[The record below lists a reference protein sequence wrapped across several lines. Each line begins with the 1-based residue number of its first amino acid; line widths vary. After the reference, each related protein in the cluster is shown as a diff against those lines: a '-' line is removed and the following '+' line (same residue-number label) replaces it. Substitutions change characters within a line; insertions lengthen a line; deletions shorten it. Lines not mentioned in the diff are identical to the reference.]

1 MIGRMIRRAVR
12 RTILSRIVRAS
23 LVLASL
29 ALVCPTL
36 AQGQAAS
43 QPQKTSRPQEKGPKQ
58 PPATVTTVAHDS
70 TTTRVVVD
78 GITVIHRQTN
88 TNLFVANL
96 YLLGGVQ
103 LATPQTA
110 GLEPMLLEVT
120 ERGTKKYPGEALR
133 RAMSRT
139 GSEIGVAATDDYTV
153 YGLRTT
159 TDRIDSTWS
168 IYADRLLHP
177 TLAPADFAFVRDN
190 RVAALQQRVDDA
202 DALLEYL
209 ADSVAFVGYPYALSA
224 VGTERSLAA
233 ITLDQL
239 KEFHRTQFV
248 RSRLM
253 LVVVGNISRARLER
267 LVHATFGT
275 LPAGSY
281 AWKVPEALGPRAGS
295 NVHVVSRRLPT
306 NYILGWW
313 SGPSAGAADVPAL
326 RVATAILQ
334 GRLFAE
340 VRSRR
345 NLTYAVEAR
354 FRDRAVTSGGLYV
367 TTTRPD
373 ETLRVMRE
381 QVQGLQEELIPTK
394 ALAPLVQQFIT
405 EYFLDNET
413 SGAQADFLARA
424 ELYRGDYRAGDRF
437 VADLRAVTGE
447 DVQRVAR
454 EWMRNTR
461 FTYIGNPSQLNRF
474 TLMAF

>member
-1 MIGRMIRRAVR
+1 MIRRAV
-12 RTILSRIVRAS
+12 L
-23 LVLASL
+23 LAGL
-29 ALVCPTL
+29 ALACPSL
-36 AQGQAAS
+36 LPAQVAT
-43 QPQKTSRPQEKGPKQ
+43 QPEKTSQKTGQPEEKGPKR
-58 PPATVTTVAHDS
+58 PAAASPVVSVAHDS
-70 TTTRVVVD
+70 TTTRFVVD
-78 GITVIHRQTN
+78 GITIIHRQTN

-103 LATPQTA
+103 LATQRTA

-120 ERGTKKYPGEALR
+120 ERGTKKYPGGSLR

-139 GSEIGVAATDDYTV
+139 GSEIGIAATDDYTV

-168 IYADRLLHP
+168 IYADRLLNP
-177 TLAPADFAFVRDN
+177 TLAPADFDFIREN
-190 RVAALQQRVDDA
+190 RVAALAQREDDP

-224 VGTERSLAA
+224 VGNEHSVAS

-239 KEFHRTQFV
+239 KEFHRTQLV
-248 RSRLM
+248 RSRMM
-253 LVVVGNISRARLER
+253 LVVVGNIPRER
-267 LVHATFGT
+267 LVRLVHSTFGT

-281 AWKVPEALGPRAGS
+281 AWKVPDALGPREGS
-295 NVHVVSRRLPT
+295 SVHIVSRRLPT

-381 QVQGLQEELIPTK
+381 QVTSLQEELIPTK

-413 SGAQADFLARA
+413 SGAQADFLAHA

-461 FTYIGNPSQLNRF
+461 FTYIGNPSQVNRF